1 MLAVIQMHGARV
13 YIFCDIMAGL
23 EDLHTCGKSKGKP
36 VLMENDGMM
45 NICCG
50 YCHQKVDYMAVFK
63 K

>member
-1 MLAVIQMHGARV
+1 MTELK
-13 YIFCDIMAGL
+13 
-23 EDLHTCGKSKGKP
+23 DLHKCKQSKGKP

-50 YCHQKVDYMAVFK
+50 YCHEKVDYMVIFK